1 MLKSGEILFSD
12 GRNLFCSGS
21 VNLKSTARSKD
32 HVSGKSLLP
41 SIIVTVVVIIIVLAT
56 LLGIAGVDPR
66 SWFGNQPRKYSYDR
80 LLMDTDVNLT
90 FYTGEGAG
98 RADAVARE
106 VFAEMERLEN
116 LFSRNLDGSDICRIN
131 ENAGKRPVRVDPQT
145 LELIEEALHY
155 AALSEGCFDITIGPL
170 MDSWGF
176 LDGRT
181 SVPPDGLLRKNLSL
195 VDYRLLDIDHDVG
208 EVFLPL
214 EGMVLDLGAIA
225 KGYIVD
231 RGIDVLKS
239 EGIAHAFLNAGG
251 DIKVTGGK
259 PGGEP
264 WNVGLLHPR
273 ASEMEGNGI
282 MAGIMLD
289 SSAIVTSGDYERYFE
304 EGGKRY
310 HHLLDPSTGFPAG
323 ELLSVTVVAPEAVT
337 ADALSTAIFVLG
349 PARGMEL
356 AERLPGVEVF
366 LVLPEMKVSYT
377 SGLEGRLKIDPEF
390 SGQ

>member
-1 MLKSGEILFSD
+1 M
-12 GRNLFCSGS
+12 
-21 VNLKSTARSKD
+21 KSTARSKD
-32 HVSGKSLLP
+32 HVPGKTLLP
-41 SIIVTVVVIIIVLAT
+41 TIIVSVVVIIIVLAT

-66 SWFGNQPRKYSYDR
+66 SWFDHQPRKYSYDR

-90 FYTGEGAG
+90 FYSGEGSA
-98 RADAVARE
+98 RADAVAGE

-116 LFSRNLDGSDICRIN
+116 LFSRNRDGSDICKIN
-131 ENAGKRPVRVDPQT
+131 KNAGKRPVRVDPQT

-155 AALSEGCFDITIGPL
+155 AALSEGHFDVTIGPL

-176 LDGRT
+176 LDGHT
-181 SVPPDGLLRKNLSL
+181 SVPPDDLRLESLSL
-195 VDYRLLDIDHDVG
+195 VDYRLLELDRNAG
-208 EVFLPL
+208 EVFLPR

-259 PGGEP
+259 PGGDP

-273 ASEMEGNGI
+273 APEMEGNNI

-310 HHLLDPSTGFPAG
+310 HHLLDPFTGFPAG
-323 ELLSVTVVAPEAVT
+323 ELVSVTVVAPEAVI
-337 ADALSTAIFVLG
+337 ADALSTAIFVVG
-349 PARGMEL
+349 PTRGMEL
-356 AERLPGVEVF
+356 LDRFPGVEAF
-366 LVLPEMKVSYT
+366 LVLPGMKVSFT
-377 SGLEGRLKIDPEF
+377 PGLEERLKIDPGF
-390 SGQ
+390 SGQLPDRGNNKNN